1 MTCNVGGPDKA
12 VRIIV
17 GIVLVVIALLVAMP
31 LAMQIG
37 LFVVAAI
44 ALVTALV
51 GFCPLNKVLGL
62 NSCRLSSNR

>member
-1 MTCNVGGPDKA
+1 
-12 VRIIV
+12 
-17 GIVLVVIALLVAMP
+17 MP